1 MSATVAFV
9 GCGRITRAVVSGLV
23 AAGGAPDS
31 IRGVSRTG
39 AGARALAGEFG
50 VRAATTPAEAVDGAD
65 VVVLAVHPHEAPAA
79 LTTLAGVL
87 TGGAPVLVSLV
98 ASCRTEAVA
107 AALPGV
113 AVVRAVPNVA
123 VAARRGMTVLA
134 RGPGCPPEALAAA
147 RELFAPLG
155 EVLTAE
161 EDVMETVSA
170 LSGAGPA
177 LVARFA
183 QALSRAGAGQG
194 LPASTAEALA
204 AHAVR
209 GTGALLTAPGATP
222 DAVVDCVA
230 SPAGMTEAALRTLD
244 GAGLPRAVRQ
254 ALDAAVAL
262 SLGRLLA
269 GPGGPAGDA
278 GPRTSVSAGTGE

>member
-1 MSATVAFV
+1 MSEAVAFV
-9 GCGRITRAVVSGLV
+9 GCGRITRAVVGGLV
-23 AAGGAPDS
+23 SGGAAPDT

-39 AGARALAGEFG
+39 AGARALGEEFG
-50 VRAATTPAEAVDGAD
+50 IRAATSVREAVDGAD
-65 VVVLAVHPHEAPAA
+65 VVILAVHPHETPDA
-79 LTTLAGVL
+79 LRTLAGVL
-87 TGGAPVLVSLV
+87 AGGGPVLVSLV

-107 AALPGV
+107 AVLPKV

-123 VAARRGMTVLA
+123 VAARHGVTVLS
-134 RGPGCPPEALAAA
+134 RGPHCPPEALTAA

-161 EDVMETVSA
+161 EDLMETVSA

-177 LVARFA
+177 LIAHFAR
-183 QALSRAGAGQG
+183 ALARAGVGQG
-194 LPASTAEALA
+194 LSADTAGALA

-222 DAVVDCVA
+222 DAVVDRVA
-230 SPAGMTEAALRTLD
+230 SPGGMTEAALRTLD
-244 GAGLPRAVRQ
+244 DRALPRTVQQ
-254 ALDAAVAL
+254 ALDAAVRL

-269 GPGGPAGDA
+269 GPESP
-278 GPRTSVSAGTGE
+278 PVRS